1 MKNKII
7 FLGTPE
13 FALPI
18 LEKLIN
24 SEYKPMAIF
33 CAPDKPVG
41 RQQILTPPPVKVL
54 AQKYKLPV
62 YQPANKKELA
72 EQIAELKPDLILSAA
87 YGIIVPQEVLN
98 IPKFGCLNI
107 HPSLLPKYRGASPIQ
122 TAILNGDTESG
133 ATIFKM
139 DAKMDTGAIIAKE
152 TLPMSGQKITTPE
165 LSKKLAELS
174 ADLLLNILPDWLAGK
189 IKPEAQNEV
198 LASYTKIIAKE
209 DGQIHWQKT
218 AKEIERQIRAFF
230 PWPGSFS
237 GQPKI
242 KILEAE
248 ASEKNYGKQIGEIF
262 LTDTDQ
268 LTIQTGAGTLI
279 VKKLQAEGGK
289 PLPAADFI
297 RGHNN
302 IIGQILK

>member
-1 MKNKII
+1 MTKII

-24 SEYKPMAIF
+24 SEYKPAAVF

-41 RQQILTPPPVKVL
+41 RQQTLTPPPVKVL
-54 AQKYKLPV
+54 AQKYGLLV
-62 YQPANKKELA
+62 YQPANKKELT
-72 EQIAELKPDLILSAA
+72 EQIAELKPGLILSAA
-87 YGIIVPQEVLN
+87 YGIIVPQEVLDA
-98 IPKFGCLNI
+98 PKFSCLNI

-133 ATIFKM
+133 TTIFKM
-139 DAKMDTGAIIAKE
+139 DAKMDTGTIIAKE
-152 TLPMSGQKITTPE
+152 TFPLSSQKLTTPE

-174 ADLLLNILPDWLAGK
+174 AGLLLNILPDWLAGK
-189 IKPEAQNEV
+189 IKPEVQNEA
-198 LASYTKIIAKE
+198 LASYSRIIAKE
-209 DGQIHWQKT
+209 DGQINWQKT
-218 AKEIERQIRAFF
+218 AKEIEQQIRAFF

-248 ASEKNYGKQIGEIF
+248 ASEKKYNKQIGEVF
-262 LTDTDQ
+262 LTETNA
-268 LTIQTGAGTLI
+268 LAIQAGSGALI

-289 PLPAADFI
+289 ALLAEDFL
-297 RGHNN
+297 RGHAN